1 MPGAKSTQGLCALVW
16 FAREA
21 TELHL
26 LDDVDMDGSVR
37 SGLMQSCNKYSYFTV
52 FTSNC
57 VRVERVSRE
66 EDSAVI
72 MQSNH
77 VLSNTF

>member
-1 MPGAKSTQGLCALVW
+1 MPGGKSTQGCTLVG

-26 LDDVDMDGSVR
+26 LEDVDMDGSVR
-37 SGLMQSCNKYSYFTV
+37 AGLLQSCNKYSYFTV
-52 FTSNC
+52 LTSNC

-66 EDSAVI
+66 EDRAVI